1 VTKDFIMTH
10 RLWII
15 ALVCTTLTLSACR
28 RETTESAD
36 AGDGKGDS
44 AAQPVRIDD
53 SAVVAAPM
61 AVHESV
67 EQAHADKARELIAG
81 GVDYLLAHR
90 DDDGGWS
97 MGPNRQ
103 FQPAV
108 TAMALKAML
117 QSPRFDA
124 DSPDVKKALDVLLSY
139 RQEDGGIYD
148 PQQGMASYT
157 TSVAVM
163 ALVVTDVAAH
173 KPIIRDAVSFLK
185 GQQIIP
191 GSESPDGG
199 IIGEDDPFV
208 GGVSY
213 GKHGRPDL
221 SNVSMWMQ
229 ALHDAGVSGDDP
241 AMQRALRFVT
251 RIQNRSESNPMVW
264 AKEGTNDGG
273 FAYAPALAGDPEAG
287 ESKAGEGVGGAG
299 LRSYGSMT
307 YAGFKSLL
315 YADVGRDDPR
325 ARAAFDWIRRYWRLD
340 SNPNMPQ
347 ARSLQGLYYYYHAF
361 AKALRAWGE
370 PIITDPEGKEHNW
383 RQELIDAL
391 GERVR
396 EDGSWVNE
404 ADRWFE
410 ADARLVTCYAVIALQ
425 EATKP

>member
-1 VTKDFIMTH
+1 MTH

-15 ALVCTTLTLSACR
+15 ALMCMTSAVGACR
-28 RETTESAD
+28 REPTESAD
-36 AGDGKGDS
+36 RGTKE
-44 AAQPVRIDD
+44 DD
-53 SAVVAAPM
+53 SASQIVPEVRPAASRPA
-61 AVHESV
+61 AVHESID
-67 EQAHADKARELIAG
+67 QAHAETARKLIAG
-81 GVDYLLAHR
+81 GVAYLLTRR
-90 DDDGGWS
+90 DSDGGWS

-103 FQPAV
+103 LQPAI
-108 TAMALKAML
+108 TAMATKALL

-124 DSPDVKKALDVLLSY
+124 NSPEVKKALDVLLSY
-139 RQEDGGIYD
+139 RQDDGGIYD
-148 PQQGMASYT
+148 PKQGMASYT

-163 ALVVTDVAAH
+163 ALVVADVEAH
-173 KPIIRDAVSFLK
+173 QPVIRDAVAFLK

-199 IIGEDDPFV
+199 MIDEAHPFV

-213 GKHGRPDL
+213 GQHGRPDL

-251 RIQNRSESNPMVW
+251 RVQNRSESNPMVW

-273 FAYAPALAGDPEAG
+273 FVYAPAVVGDPAAG
-287 ESKAGEGVGGAG
+287 ESKAGEGIGGAG

-315 YADVGRDDPR
+315 YADVDRNDPR

-340 SNPNMPQ
+340 SNPNMPA
-347 ARSLQGLYYYYHAF
+347 ARSLQGLYYYYHVF

-370 PIITDPEGKEHNW
+370 PVITDPKGGEHNW
-383 RQELIDAL
+383 RHELIDAL
-391 GERVR
+391 GQRVS
-396 EDGSWVNE
+396 DNGSWVND

-410 ADARLVTCYAVIALQ
+410 GDPALVTCYAVIALQ
-425 EATKP
+425 EATRP